1 MYESGYLLFKIQVYF
16 IRYIQTINKFS
27 IFIISKDM
35 QIFLNITYKININ
48 LIVNTISVN
57 DTDI

>member
-1 MYESGYLLFKIQVYF
+1 MYESSYLLFKIQVYF